1 MEITKASFKRLI
13 KDYKDI
19 IKEPLH
25 DNGIYYIHSESNIL
39 KGYALIIGPKDT
51 PYQYGNYFF
60 EIDYPNDYP
69 FNPPKLTFLT
79 NYDGIRMNP
88 NLYRSGK
95 VCISILNTW
104 RGEQWSSCQ
113 SIKTILLTLTT
124 ILINNPLLNEP
135 GVHETHKDFNAYNEI
150 ITFKN
155 IDISIFK
162 VLKNEIIPKDIYE
175 MFKDIC
181 IKNFL
186 NNYSKI
192 IDVISENKKNNGLI
206 RTNIYNMN
214 VKIDYNNIE
223 NNIKK
228 LKQNL
233 NI

>member
-25 DNGIYYIHSESNIL
+25 DNGIYYIHSESNVL

-135 GVHETHKDFNAYNEI
+135 GVSELHKDFNAYNKI